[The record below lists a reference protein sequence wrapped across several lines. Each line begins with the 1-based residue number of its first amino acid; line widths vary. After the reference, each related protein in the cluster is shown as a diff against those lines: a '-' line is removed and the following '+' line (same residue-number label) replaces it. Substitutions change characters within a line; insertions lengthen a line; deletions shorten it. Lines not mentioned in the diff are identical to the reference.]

1 MKERRVG
8 TFTFGISLIL
18 FGVLFLIKTIFKSFN
33 YAFIFHMWPIMLI
46 MLGGEII
53 YYTLRFN
60 DKHFKS
66 DIVYGMFSYPIC
78 DGDGRCGIF
87 DGQLSSIYS
96 VVMCNII

>member
-1 MKERRVG
+1 
-8 TFTFGISLIL
+8 
-18 FGVLFLIKTIFKSFN
+18 
-33 YAFIFHMWPIMLI
+33 MWPIMLI

-60 DKHFKS
+60 DKHFKY
-66 DIVYGMFSYPIC
+66 DIGGMFMIC
-78 DGDGRCGIF
+78 FLILFAMGDGRCGIF

>member
-60 DKHFKS
+60 DKHFKY
-66 DIVYGMFSYPIC
+66 DIGGMFMIVFLPLFFYWGLVAGVEFLMDNYPQYI
-78 DGDGRCGIF
+78 
-87 DGQLSSIYS
+87 QL
-96 VVMCNII
+96 

>member
-53 YYTLRFN
+53 YYTVRFN
-60 DKHFKS
+60 DKHFKY
-66 DIVYGMFSYPIC
+66 DIGGMFMICFLILFAMGMAGVEFLMDNYPQYI
-78 DGDGRCGIF
+78 
-87 DGQLSSIYS
+87 QL
-96 VVMCNII
+96 

>member
-60 DKHFKS
+60 DKHFKY
-66 DIVYGMFSYPIC
+66 DIGGMFMICFLILFAMGMAGVEFLMDNYPQYIH
-78 DGDGRCGIF
+78 
-87 DGQLSSIYS
+87 LL
-96 VVMCNII
+96 

>member
-53 YYTLRFN
+53 YYTLRFWWN
-60 DKHFKS
+60 
-66 DIVYGMFSYPIC
+66 VYDMFSYPIC

>member
-53 YYTLRFN
+53 YLRWGWQVWNF
-60 DKHFKS
+60 
-66 DIVYGMFSYPIC
+66 
-78 DGDGRCGIF
+78 
-87 DGQLSSIYS
+87 
-96 VVMCNII
+96 